1 MNVLWTVISTLLLLT
16 AASAGVFGWWRAWPT
31 ARMSRLEAVGVLLTG
46 GPAVV
51 CLAGILLADG
61 GRFSLLSLWLV
72 VALILAGAVGVWCWR
87 RPSGNGYADD
97 DAPRAPAETS
107 AENWP
112 WTPRVW
118 SVCVLLGV
126 LLAALPVLRPYTHLH
141 GGWDPGEYVCTAAN
155 LARTGSLR
163 VQDPFFSAQ
172 DAPVRRMLM
181 AEPDGNRQLLH
192 SGYLVQDEAAGLL
205 TPDFFH
211 LYPVWLA
218 TFATVGGVHGSYW
231 GQWVITILAVAMFVL
246 LLKALFSTRAAILGM
261 LLLAA
266 GPGQVYFGRF
276 TSAEMLTRF
285 FLFGTFFWLA
295 ATLRQPAWRRD
306 LAAGVL
312 CGLAFLVHSTSVI
325 PLVGVGLFLGG
336 HALWTGRLSS
346 LRSLLVV
353 AGCGL
358 LALLRN
364 AMQTPVMTEFLF
376 GFISHHPFLLLPAA
390 GLAVVALAG
399 LVVAVRL
406 RGRQRRRGWVWP
418 PLAARVARWVP
429 GLAVVAF
436 LVYQGVIRPFD
447 PAGGWERLNM
457 ILAGRMAGPLTV
469 VLAGAFFCRRRWTRW
484 SGGEALF
491 WFAGGLTAAVL
502 IQYRMAHPLVM
513 WSLRR
518 YMPLVVPLLVAAGAV
533 VLADM
538 AVSASR
544 RIRWAAMAVLL
555 VTIGGLGWE
564 SWPMLRVREHR
575 GLPAFTRTLAEALA
589 GADFILCDSIR
600 YATPLRYAWG
610 LPAYQFSRQQD
621 AVDTG
626 EAAAAAGLLAA
637 RVAAGERVYYL
648 TVSDGFAHPAF
659 QLVAD
664 GRFDQMSEVLRMH
677 LPTLPRT
684 VLPAPNRARLF
695 RCVPHGSEALDA
707 AARAA
712 LPGVATPITT
722 GYHSL
727 GLVSGF
733 GKVYRQSTPAFR
745 WTDGAGVLCVPAP
758 GPEGGVLELMLA
770 SGRAMQA
777 APVAVEVVLDG
788 RRLDTLAVGREWTR
802 HRVPVPPMAATTACR
817 LELRSEVWNPADHG
831 VSGYPTNL
839 GIRVASVQMLPPG
852 ERIERAT
859 EEK

>member
-1 MNVLWTVISTLLLLT
+1 MNALWTVLSTLLLLN
-16 AASAGVFGWWRAWPT
+16 AASAGVYGWWRAWAMT
-31 ARMSRLEAVGVLLTG
+31 RMSRLETVGVWLSG

-61 GRFSLLSLWLV
+61 GCFSLLSLWLV
-72 VALILAGAVGVWCWR
+72 VALLLVGAVGVWRWR
-87 RPSGNGYADD
+87 RPSGDSVG
-97 DAPRAPAETS
+97 DAAPPVPAEACGET
-107 AENWP
+107 WP
-112 WTPRVW
+112 WTSRTW
-118 SVCVLLGV
+118 SACVVLGV

-155 LARTGSLR
+155 LARTGALR
-163 VQDPFFSAQ
+163 VQDPFFAAQ

-181 AEPDGNRQLLH
+181 AEPDGNRRLLH
-192 SGYLVQDEAAGLL
+192 SGYLVQDEATGLL

-218 TFATVGGVHGSYW
+218 TFATVGGVHGAYW
-231 GQWVITILAVAMFVL
+231 GQWVITILALAMFVL
-246 LLKALFSTRAAILGM
+246 LLKTLFSARVAVIGL

-285 FLFGTFFWLA
+285 FLFGAFFWLA
-295 ATLRQPAWRRD
+295 STLRQPAWRRD

-325 PLVGVGLFLGG
+325 PLAGAALFLSG

-346 LRSLLVV
+346 LRTLLVV
-353 AGCGL
+353 AVGGL

-376 GFISHHPFLLLPAA
+376 GFISRHPFLLLPAA
-390 GLAVVALAG
+390 GLAAAALAG

-406 RGRQRRRGWVWP
+406 RGRRRRAWVLP
-418 PLAARVARWVP
+418 PLAARVARMVP
-429 GLAVVAF
+429 GVAVVAF
-436 LVYQGVIRPFD
+436 LVYQGAIRPFD

-469 VLAGAFFCRRRWTRW
+469 VLAGVFFCRRRWTRW

-502 IQYRMAHPLVM
+502 IQYRMAYPLVM

-533 VLADM
+533 VLVDM
-538 AVSASR
+538 ASSASR
-544 RIRWAAMAVLL
+544 RVRWAAMALLL
-555 VTIGGLGWE
+555 VTLGGLGWE

-575 GLPAFTRTLAEALA
+575 GLPAFTGRLAEAMA

-610 LPAYQFSRQQD
+610 LPAYQFARQQD

-626 EAAAAAGLLAA
+626 EAAAAADLLAV
-637 RVAAGERVYYL
+637 RVATGQRVYYL
-648 TVSDGFAHPAF
+648 TVSEGFAHPAF
-659 QLVAD
+659 QLVPE
-664 GRFDQMSEVLRMH
+664 GRFDQISEVLRMR

-695 RCVPHGSEALDA
+695 RCVPPGSEALNA
-707 AARAA
+707 PASRANR
-712 LPGVATPITT
+712 PGVATPITT

-733 GKVYRQSTPAFR
+733 GKVNRQSTPAFR
-745 WTDGAGVLCVPAP
+745 WTDGTGVLYVPSP
-758 GPEGGVLELMLA
+758 GSEGGVLELMLA
-770 SGRAMQA
+770 SGRAKQP
-777 APVAVEVVLDG
+777 APVAVDIVLDG
-788 RRLDTLAVGREWTR
+788 QRLGTLAVGREWTR
-802 HRVPVPPMAATTACR
+802 HRIPVPPMTAALACC
-817 LELRSEVWNPADHG
+817 LEVRSEVWNPADVG
-831 VSGYPTNL
+831 ISGYPANL
-839 GIRVASVQMLPPG
+839 GIRVASVQMLPHG
-852 ERIERAT
+852 EGE
-859 EEK
+859 